1 MNFDQRKSFRIQIP
15 EGREHAVLV
24 VKHREIQARILDES
38 AGGFAVALIE
48 NVDVQQNQ
56 VHLLKTTTGLYQTR
70 VARIEH
76 FADGKLLGLVR
87 LDDLTEAGEK
97 VLGNSSRYDHLFKPQ
112 ANDGSKTGSIA
123 AGIVLAVAVG
133 VGICGLA
140 LFGSQHLPAQQN
152 PDTSPNARESA
163 IDVQESPKQ
172 VPLAAVEPNA
182 LMNENIAAIDTQPLD
197 SIVHEPQSKFAPE
210 VLYRL
215 QLTPDQSRRIRGILD
230 HSPNDL
236 ARLET
241 EIRSILTPEQVR
253 EWRTLAP

>member
-56 VHLLKTTTGLYQTR
+56 VHLLKTTTGLYRTR

-87 LDDLTEAGEK
+87 LDDLTEEGEK
-97 VLGNSSRYDHLFKPQ
+97 ALGTAPRYEYLFLPQ
-112 ANDGSKTGSIA
+112 AINGSRTGNIA
-123 AGIVLAVAVG
+123 ACIALAVAVG
-133 VGICGLA
+133 FGICGL
-140 LFGSQHLPAQQN
+140 LFYGTQYVPVQRKPETSQQSKKFAVSINETAERVLPPPA
-152 PDTSPNARESA
+152 
-163 IDVQESPKQ
+163 K
-172 VPLAAVEPNA
+172 PNA
-182 LMNENIAAIDTQPLD
+182 LMNEKFAALDTQPPA
-197 SIVHEPQSKFAPE
+197 SNVHESQSKFSTE

-215 QLTPDQSRRIRGILD
+215 HLTPDQSRHIRRILD
-230 HSPNDL
+230 HSSSDL
-236 ARLET
+236 AYLET
-241 EIRSILTPEQVR
+241 EIRSILTPEQAR

>member
-24 VKHREIQARILDES
+24 VKHREFQARILDES

-56 VHLLKTTTGLYQTR
+56 VHVLKTTTGLYRTR

-87 LDDLTEAGEK
+87 LDDLSDEGEK
-97 VLGNSSRYDHLFKPQ
+97 ALGAVSRYEHLFLPQ
-112 ANDGSKTGSIA
+112 ATNGSRTGSIA

-133 VGICGLA
+133 AGICGLVF
-140 LFGSQHLPAQQN
+140 FGSQHLPAQQN
-152 PDTSPNARESA
+152 PETSPNAREYA
-163 IDVQESPKQ
+163 NDVKESLKQ
-172 VPLAAVEPNA
+172 VPLAAAEPNA
-182 LMNENIAAIDTQPLD
+182 LMNESITAINTQPID
-197 SIVHEPQSKFAPE
+197 PNVHEPQSKFSPE

-236 ARLET
+236 AHLET